1 MGLQTSLDFFSTEG
15 VNYIGI
21 TGEQEGIGRQIVTEQ
36 EGRSGMSGTWGRI
49 LLNERKF
56 QIIKGQQWL
65 WL

>member
-36 EGRSGMSGTWGRI
+36 EGRSGMSGT
-49 LLNERKF
+49 
-56 QIIKGQQWL
+56 
-65 WL
+65 